1 MRSIFQLLIRSGGF
15 LAFAMLEV
23 LCFYLIVRYN
33 EPRAEIYNYSA
44 GRIGGKIQKRWQ
56 NYTDYIGLQERVD
69 SLAAENARLENLWRN
84 SRLIQIPYRDT
95 AVLTIADSILL
106 GDSMILRKHVRPVY
120 DFIPAEAIS
129 NSVNL
134 NNNWIMLN
142 RGRRDGVTPNC
153 GVITSK
159 GLVGVVRLVDED
171 ICMAMSLLHR
181 QVKISAMLKREGAFG
196 SLVWEDHNPEVMT
209 LKFIPKHIEVLQGDT
224 VVTSGFSQMFPRDAM
239 IGIVLDATPKIDPE
253 NPYFYAIK
261 VKLRHDMSRT
271 KDVMIVKNLF
281 APQIDSLQHRVK
293 DE

>member
-44 GRIGGKIQKRWQ
+44 GRMGGAIQKRWQ
-56 NYTDYIGLQERVD
+56 HYADYIGLQERVD
-69 SLAAENARLENLWRN
+69 SLAAENSRLENLWRN

-95 AVLTIADSILL
+95 FLLTIADSILL
-106 GDSMILRKHVRPVY
+106 GDSLLIRKHVRPAFDY
-120 DFIPAEAIS
+120 IPAEAIS
-129 NSVNL
+129 NSINL

-142 RGRRDGVTPNC
+142 RGRRDGITPNS
-153 GVITSK
+153 GVITTK
-159 GLVGVVRLVDED
+159 GLVGIVRLVDED
-171 ICMAMSLLHR
+171 FCMAMSLLHR

-196 SLVWEDHNPEVMT
+196 SLIWEDEDPQVMT
-209 LKFIPKHIEVLQGDT
+209 LKFIPKHIEVHKGDT

-239 IGIVLDATPKIDPE
+239 IGTVIDSPATIDPE
-253 NPYFYAIK
+253 NPYFFAIR
-261 VKLRHDMSRT
+261 VKLRHDMSKT

-281 APQIDSLQHRVK
+281 ASQIDSLNQRIK